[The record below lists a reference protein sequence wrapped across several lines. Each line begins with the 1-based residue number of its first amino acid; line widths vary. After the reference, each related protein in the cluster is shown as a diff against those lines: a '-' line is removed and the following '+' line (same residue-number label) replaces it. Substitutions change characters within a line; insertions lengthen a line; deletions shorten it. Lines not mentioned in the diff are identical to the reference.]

1 MRICETSKKLV
12 FVGNSHGKQVLQVIS
27 QILVFLSR
35 FALLGLRPREI
46 DLPIIFSFQVNGQP
60 PWRGGMSFYPKNN
73 WLLVTPQKANS
84 TCQLFSL
91 GRRPPCPSAS
101 ALPVTLSFGLLSAR
115 SLPFTPPSCGSL
127 CVAPDCRQS
136 ESPTESPPATAPQ
149 NKNGAGAQRNSAGS
163 PPHDQHARKMV
174 E

>member
-1 MRICETSKKLV
+1 MV
-12 FVGNSHGKQVLQVIS
+12 NHPGGVGC
-27 QILVFLSR
+27 
-35 FALLGLRPREI
+35 P
-46 DLPIIFSFQVNGQP
+46 
-60 PWRGGMSFYPKNN
+60 FYPKNN

-136 ESPTESPPATAPQ
+136 ESPTESPPATAP
-149 NKNGAGAQRNSAGS
+149 KNGAEVQRNSAGS
-163 PPHDQHARKMV
+163 SPMTNMPARWSSEIEPICTHKHRHFGRAV
-174 E
+174 KASAC

>member
-1 MRICETSKKLV
+1 M
-12 FVGNSHGKQVLQVIS
+12 
-27 QILVFLSR
+27 
-35 FALLGLRPREI
+35 
-46 DLPIIFSFQVNGQP
+46 VNHPGG
-60 PWRGGMSFYPKNN
+60 GGMSFYPKNN

-136 ESPTESPPATAPQ
+136 ESPTESPPATAPK

-174 E
+174 EWNWANLHTANLRYTPLIVLLPLPQWCQPSAVDNI

>member
-1 MRICETSKKLV
+1 M
-12 FVGNSHGKQVLQVIS
+12 QVIS
-27 QILVFLSR
+27 QILVFVSICSARSEAPRNR
-35 FALLGLRPREI
+35 FTYYFFFSGQWSTTLG
-46 DLPIIFSFQVNGQP
+46 
-60 PWRGGMSFYPKNN
+60 GGMSFYPKNN